1 MNVYWSE
8 LRVYSDGS
16 FYIQADGPANNSRNT
31 SDIVG
36 FVWGRLTNDE
46 WMLDDPQPGYVKTDW
61 PEASRSVFV

>member
-16 FYIQADGPANNSRNT
+16 FYIQADGPAAHRRNV

-36 FVWGRLTNDE
+36 FVWGRLVGDE
-46 WMLDDPQPGYVKTDW
+46 WILDDPQPGCVTRKWFT
-61 PEASRSVFV
+61 